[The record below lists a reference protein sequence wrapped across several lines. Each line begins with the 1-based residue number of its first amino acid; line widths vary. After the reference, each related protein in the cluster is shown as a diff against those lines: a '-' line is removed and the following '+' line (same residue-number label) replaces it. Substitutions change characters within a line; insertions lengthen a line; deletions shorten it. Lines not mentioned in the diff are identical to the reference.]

1 MLPRLGVDIL
11 ICVAFF
17 APPEISDALVTEIAS
32 RAAGS
37 RKPILVFTQYGPFTD
52 GYLRRFYEA
61 GVIGFPSI
69 RRTVRAAA
77 LLVERAEILAALG
90 AVQQPVMGDVQ

>member
-1 MLPRLGVDIL
+1 MDIL
-11 ICVAFF
+11 ICIAFF
-17 APPEISDALVTEIAS
+17 APPEISDALVTEIAA
-32 RAAGS
+32 RAAVS
-37 RKPILVFTQYGPFTD
+37 RKPILVFTQYGPYTD

-69 RRTVRAAA
+69 RRTVRAAS

-90 AVQQPVMGDVQ
+90 DAQ